1 MRAPKLALSESQNQ
15 TGLGGQPE
23 ILVVGIDSN
32 REDARVVRPDCS
44 VAPDAQ
50 SLVWTAVAPALFVF
64 LWSTGFIGGKAGL
77 PYAEPLTFLGVRFAI
92 AAVLMLIAALLARAA
107 WPKGVMIA
115 HVAVVGF
122 LMHSLQLGGVFSAL
136 QIGLPAG
143 FAALIIGLQPILIAA
158 VVGPLLGERV
168 SPSQWVGFIL
178 GFGGAALV
186 LGERYG
192 LAAGSAGLA
201 APALAVCGLFG
212 GTAGTLYQ
220 KRYCADA
227 NLWTATVIQY
237 AAATVPVMLVA
248 ARFESMQ
255 ITWSLTFIA
264 ALAWLVLG
272 LSVGA
277 ICLLYLL
284 IRRGAISKLA
294 SYYFLVPP
302 TTALIAWAMFGEHL
316 GLQALAGMAI
326 AAAGVAIVQKG

>member
-1 MRAPKLALSESQNQ
+1 MTAPSPARQPKLETSEADASSV
-15 TGLGGQPE
+15 PE
-23 ILVVGIDSN
+23 WQRSIT
-32 REDARVVRPDCS
+32 RARHAR
-44 VAPDAQ
+44 
-50 SLVWTAVAPALFVF
+50 SLVWTAVAPAVFVV
-64 LWSTGFIGGKAGL
+64 LWSTGFIGAKAGL

-92 AAVLMLIAALLARAA
+92 VTVVMLIAALLVRAA

-115 HVAVVGF
+115 HVALVGL
-122 LMHSLQLGGVFSAL
+122 LMHGLQLGGVFSAI
-136 QIGLPAG
+136 QSGLPAG

-168 SPSQWVGFIL
+168 SPRQWVGFIL

-186 LGERYG
+186 LSERYG
-192 LAAGSAGLA
+192 LSAGPAGLG
-201 APALAVCGLFG
+201 APALAVCGLIG

-237 AAATVPVMLVA
+237 AAATVPVVLLA
-248 ARFESMQ
+248 ACFETMA
-255 ITWSLTFIA
+255 ITWSFPFIA

-284 IRRGAISKLA
+284 IRRGAVSKIA
-294 SYYFLVPP
+294 SYFFLVPP

-316 GLQALAGMAI
+316 GAQALAGMAV
-326 AAAGVAIVQKG
+326 AALGVAVVQKG

>member
-1 MRAPKLALSESQNQ
+1 METHPAPSPARPPELETSGGGNVRGVPEGRSSV
-15 TGLGGQPE
+15 TG
-23 ILVVGIDSN
+23 
-32 REDARVVRPDCS
+32 AR
-44 VAPDAQ
+44 DAQ
-50 SLVWTAVAPALFVF
+50 SFVWTVVAPAVFVF

-77 PYAEPLTFLGVRFAI
+77 PYAEPLTFLAVRFAI
-92 AAVLMLIAALLARAA
+92 AAVVMLVAALLVRAA

-115 HVAVVGF
+115 HVAVVGL

-136 QIGLPAG
+136 HLGLPAG
-143 FAALIIGLQPILIAA
+143 FAALIIGLQPVLIAA

-168 SPSQWVGFIL
+168 TPGQWVGFIL

-186 LGERYG
+186 LSERYG
-192 LAAGSAGLA
+192 LAAGPTGLA
-201 APALAVCGLFG
+201 APALAVCGLIG

-237 AAATVPVMLVA
+237 AAATVPVMLLA
-248 ARFESMQ
+248 ARYETMR
-255 ITWSLTFIA
+255 IVWSLPFIA

-284 IRRGAISKLA
+284 IRRGAVSKLA
-294 SYYFLVPP
+294 SYFFLVPP

-316 GLQALAGMAI
+316 GLKALVGMAI
-326 AAAGVAIVQKG
+326 AAVGVALVQRG

>member
-1 MRAPKLALSESQNQ
+1 MTAPSPARQPKLETSA
-15 TGLGGQPE
+15 T
-23 ILVVGIDSN
+23 
-32 REDARVVRPDCS
+32 DASGVPQWRRS
-44 VAPDAQ
+44 ITRAGNAR
-50 SLVWTAVAPALFVF
+50 SLVWTAVAPAVFVV
-64 LWSTGFIGGKAGL
+64 LWSTGFIGAKAGL

-92 AAVLMLIAALLARAA
+92 VTVVMLIAALLVRAA

-115 HVAVVGF
+115 HVAVVGL
-122 LMHSLQLGGVFSAL
+122 LMHSLQLGGVFSAI
-136 QIGLPAG
+136 QSGLPAG

-168 SPSQWVGFIL
+168 SLRQWLGFIL

-186 LGERYG
+186 LSERYG
-192 LAAGSAGLA
+192 LSTGPAGLG
-201 APALAVCGLFG
+201 APALAVCGLIG

-237 AAATVPVMLVA
+237 AAATVPVVLLA
-248 ARFESMQ
+248 ARFETMEV
-255 ITWSLTFIA
+255 TWSIPFIA
-264 ALAWLVLG
+264 ALAWLVLA

-284 IRRGAISKLA
+284 IRRGAVSKIA
-294 SYYFLVPP
+294 SYFFLVPP

-316 GLQALAGMAI
+316 GPQALAGMAV
-326 AAAGVAIVQKG
+326 AALGVALVQKG